1 MKLFDFVDYA
11 AYINLD
17 KRLDRKIAFEK
28 HFQELGILQ
37 YVNRI
42 PAITPHK
49 LVEMM
54 NIPADLPENIK
65 LGDDFNAHCCWVGHA
80 IGIGHAK
87 KMGCK
92 NALIFE
98 DDALFYMNN
107 FYNPVD
113 LVTSALAQLKNVSKW
128 DIVYLGGIMDP
139 HNKFSTYELV
149 SPNLIRV
156 VDRVFGAHAIL
167 YNHTM
172 FEKLLYDVSNFD
184 INDPPM
190 PADFYLDKNF
200 KNKYMVYP
208 LAAAQNDNFISDIAS
223 GQQRDYNMP
232 GKWVESYKRFQKKL
246 KIAF

>member
-1 MKLFDFVDYA
+1 MKLFNFVDYA

-17 KRLDRKIAFEK
+17 KRIDRKMALEK

-42 PAITPHK
+42 PAITPTMIGRM
-49 LVEMM
+49 LGLS
-54 NIPADLPENIK
+54 NDIPENVK
-65 LGDDFNAHCCWVGHA
+65 MSDDFNAHCCWVSHA
-80 IGIGHAK
+80 IGVGHAK
-87 KMGCK
+87 RLNCN

-98 DDALFYMNN
+98 DDVYFYINN
-107 FYNPVD
+107 FYDPID
-113 LVTSALAQLKNVSKW
+113 LVTSALAQLKYIGEW
-128 DIVYLGGIMDP
+128 DVVYLGGVADP
-139 HNKFSTYELV
+139 HGDSSMYELI
-149 SPNLIRV
+149 SPNLMKV
-156 VDRVFGAHAIL
+156 EKVFGAHAIL

-184 INDPPM
+184 INKPPM
-190 PADFYLDKNF
+190 PADVYLDKNF

-208 LAAAQNDNFISDIAS
+208 LAAAQNENFISDIAS